1 MDKGLKTGAR
11 WLACMAAC
19 AVALGLAGCSGT
31 IKQDTRIQG
40 DVSKVEGVA
49 KVVAR
54 MSPDASRQQA
64 DNPQFNREE
73 LAGFMRRRLE
83 SKNLMSPAATHQVDI
98 VVTDIR
104 VRSAMAAVMLGILA
118 GDDHVNGVVR
128 ILDADGKP
136 LRSFDVKTNYAFGG
150 VGGGQDSTRMNW
162 LYDKFAE
169 MATIELEKVI
179 STPKVAAAAPVAV
192 QATTF
197 AASAPQ
203 DGPQL
208 NMASAGALPDAGIP
222 VDDAAAVPVTEKGRE
237 NYREWLTKKFPRA
250 FVVADGGRS
259 NGTWSTRPLD
269 PMLPTDPV
277 ERALQLCRTQ
287 GKTHCTLYAVDNKVV
302 YVKPAATA
310 AR

>member
-1 MDKGLKTGAR
+1 MKNGLKAR
-11 WLACMAAC
+11 ARELACVAVCAAVTGLTGC
-19 AVALGLAGCSGT
+19 AGT

-40 DVSKVEGVA
+40 DVSKVEGVV

-54 MSPDASRQQA
+54 MSPDATRQQA

-98 VVTDIR
+98 VITDIR
-104 VRSAMAAVMLGILA
+104 IRSAVAAVMLGILA

-128 ILDADGKP
+128 IMDASGKP
-136 LRSFDVKTNYAFGG
+136 LRSFEVKTNYAFGG

-179 STPKVAAAAPVAV
+179 SAPKVASAPVATELA
-192 QATTF
+192 AT
-197 AASAPQ
+197 ASNTAQ
-203 DGPQL
+203 DGPLL
-208 NMASAGALPDAGIP
+208 NMASAGALPDAGVA

-237 NYREWLTKKFPRA
+237 IYREWLTKKFPRA

-259 NGTWSTRPLD
+259 NGTWSTKPLD